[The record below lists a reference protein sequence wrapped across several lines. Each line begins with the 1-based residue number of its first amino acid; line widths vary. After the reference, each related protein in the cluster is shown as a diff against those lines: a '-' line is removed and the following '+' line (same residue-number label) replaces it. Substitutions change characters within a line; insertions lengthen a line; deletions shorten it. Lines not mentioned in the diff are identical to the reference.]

1 MNANQNS
8 PSPQDGKVI
17 DEVILI
23 AQKIHKAFPNLED
36 RGFVETISSRLSSF
50 CIQNSPNLILVYL
63 VSLRQSPIN
72 RYKKLCLFDDVVRAV
87 NVLQRQGVHNA
98 LGDVI

>member
-1 MNANQNS
+1 MNANQNP

-36 RGFVETISSRLSSF
+36 RGFVETIFLT
-50 CIQNSPNLILVYL
+50 
-63 VSLRQSPIN
+63 
-72 RYKKLCLFDDVVRAV
+72 
-87 NVLQRQGVHNA
+87 
-98 LGDVI
+98 VIELLYPK